1 MWKASFAGEAL
12 LKLIGKGFWCDLLTG
27 ENFYTHIKASPE
39 FEPAHFSITVYSFR

>member
-1 MWKASFAGEAL
+1 MYVQSFLCWGGS

-39 FEPAHFSITVYSFR
+39 FEPHFFITVYALR